1 VRGVGWSLVLVAAL
15 LLAGCGQSDG
25 KTHIYLQRFFGE
37 CGAEFGASTD
47 VGKSEG
53 ECGIMTSMINRFNAE
68 NPDVQVD
75 VNVVAWPGYP
85 QLTAQMAARDPPDL
99 VTMHSGVMSDYAA
112 KGLLEP
118 VEPYLGKAGIDPG
131 SFTEASRL
139 GVTMKGKVY
148 GLPWDTHG
156 GLWHVNT
163 ALFAKAGLM
172 RGGKPMLPASPEELI
187 RHARQFQARTG
198 KPYLIQSL
206 VGDPAGAARNQYT
219 YMMAQGAGIFPDSR
233 HIRLATPEGL
243 RVAAFFRR
251 INVEGLGT
259 LDMDT
264 PAAIAAFMSGEGG
277 IYPTGTWM
285 IGSFEKEAASP
296 GRPLHRSYAVFPFPR
311 LWGERLEY
319 VGGHAWAVP
328 ARERSA
334 KQKDAI
340 ARFFRFM
347 AAHNFDWARTG
358 HIPAFKAVLD
368 DPKFKSL
375 PHRADIALLG
385 EIGRPLPSHVRR
397 QSAIE
402 GLVGEEMAAAV
413 TGQKPVEAALRD
425 ADRRVN
431 ELLGELD

>member
-1 VRGVGWSLVLVAAL
+1 VRKLLIGLAAL
-15 LLAGCGQSDG
+15 LALAGCGQGDG
-25 KTHIYLQRFFGE
+25 RTRIYLQRFFGE

-47 VGKSEG
+47 VAKAEG

-68 NPDVQVD
+68 NPDVRVD

-99 VTMHSGVMSDYAA
+99 VTMHAGVISDYAA

-118 VEPYLGKAGIDPG
+118 VEPYLARAGIGAD

-139 GVTMKGKVY
+139 GVTMAGRIY

-172 RGGKPMLPASPEELI
+172 SGGKPVLPTSPEELI
-187 RHARQFQARTG
+187 AQARQFQERTG

-219 YMMAQGAGIFPDSR
+219 YMMAQGAAVFPDAR
-233 HIRLATPEGL
+233 RIRLATAEGM

-251 INVEGLGT
+251 INEERLGT
-259 LDMDT
+259 LNMDT
-264 PAAIAAFMSGEGG
+264 PAAIAAFMNGEGG

-285 IGSFEKEAASP
+285 IGSFEKEATTA
-296 GRPLHRSYAVFPFPR
+296 GRPLYESYAVFPFPR
-311 LWGERLEY
+311 LWGERLEF

-340 ARFFRFM
+340 ARFFKFM

-358 HIPAFKAVLD
+358 HIPAFRAVLD

-385 EIGRPLPSHVRR
+385 EIGRPLPSRVRR

-413 TGQKPVEAALRD
+413 TGQKPVEQALRD